1 MGHFI
6 KGFCKIHDDYI
17 GLNEYFGYLIV
28 RHVVRKR
35 LVVFHKSER
44 A

>member
-6 KGFCKIHDDYI
+6 KGFCKIHDDYMF
-17 GLNEYFGYLIV
+17 EYFGYLIV
-28 RHVVRKR
+28 RYVVGKR